1 MFSDDWVVICY
12 QDAQNSTLWRD
23 LPTCRRHISKVSQK
37 CFPGL
42 YSFRGIDRR
51 LIAEMAKHSSPHH
64 GAVFPLPASRFLR
77 RTLST
82 AIEASP
88 SDDTLKFPSQSGDQT
103 GQRFYAGGPPVTIL
117 ALQKAIDTQRV
128 RFQNS
133 CNVPPTVFKLSVC
146 LELAMATELKNLPPC
161 SVCNK
166 PVCLESATT
175 DEQGRIVHDKCYFLK
190 IISAKPTPT
199 NREQFGKSGS
209 RD

>member
-1 MFSDDWVVICY
+1 MLRWPSIPAPTMGQFYRCQRHGFSEEHL
-12 QDAQNSTLWRD
+12 APPLK
-23 LPTCRRHISKVSQK
+23 RHLRTIPLN
-37 CFPGL
+37 FPANPEIKL
-42 YSFRGIDRR
+42 ASVFMR
-51 LIAEMAKHSSPHH
+51 
-64 GAVFPLPASRFLR
+64 AVRQLRFL
-77 RTLST
+77 
-82 AIEASP
+82 P
-88 SDDTLKFPSQSGDQT
+88 SRKPLT
-103 GQRFYAGGPPVTIL
+103 
-117 ALQKAIDTQRV
+117 TQRV

-209 RD
+209 RE